1 MENLKKLRTERKLSQ
16 QKLAEKFR
24 LSQQSIYK
32 YESGLAQPDIQTLK
46 NFASYFHTT
55 IDYLVGYSSD
65 QGLESQNTIQKL
77 SQEENTIINLYRC
90 LSPSMRKHLE
100 AILTQLAKTEQES

>member
-1 MENLKKLRTERKLSQ
+1 MNKNEDLIKLGESIRLERIK
-16 QKLAEKFR
+16 
-24 LSQQSIYK
+24 
-32 YESGLAQPDIQTLK
+32 
-46 NFASYFHTT
+46 
-55 IDYLVGYSSD
+55 
-65 QGLESQNTIQKL
+65 QKL